1 MRIGAR
7 LGSVAGGQCA
17 RRRGILGTEEGDR
30 RVAAGTQ
37 KRSFSVVQP
46 PSSVAAARATS
57 IRRVGM
63 ALEASS
69 KGDPDDRR
77 GIVIVFRN
85 IVAVRIRHGQLTTDH
100 HAGKE
105 IQTDVARTA

>member
-1 MRIGAR
+1 MSSVRIGER
-7 LGSVAGGQCA
+7 LGSVAGGQCRA
-17 RRRGILGTEEGDR
+17 
-30 RVAAGTQ
+30 VAAYSAPRKAIAGSLPGTQ

-46 PSSVAAARATS
+46 PSSVATRSAS
-57 IRRVGM
+57 SRRVGM

-77 GIVIVFRN
+77 GIVIVFGN
-85 IVAVRIRHGQLTTDH
+85 VVAVRIRHGQLTTDH

-105 IQTDVARTA
+105 IQT